1 MLVYTQND
9 TSPSL
14 QANLKDYQGNAINL
28 AGCSVQFHMVS
39 VDGEVTITRDATVEN
54 ASTGLVQYDWQSGDT
69 AVAGSYY
76 VQFQITYGDGAV
88 ETYPNNTKLTLIIKP
103 ELA

>member
-28 AGCSVQFHMVS
+28 NGCTVQFQMVS
-39 VDGEVTITRDATVEN
+39 LDKTVEVVQPATVQD
-54 ASTGLVQYDWQSGDT
+54 AAAGLVQYEWQPNDT
-69 AVAGSYY
+69 STAGTYY
-76 VQFQITYGDGAV
+76 VQFEITYGDGAV
-88 ETYPNNTKLTLIIKP
+88 ETYPNNDKLTLIIKP
-103 ELA
+103 ELT